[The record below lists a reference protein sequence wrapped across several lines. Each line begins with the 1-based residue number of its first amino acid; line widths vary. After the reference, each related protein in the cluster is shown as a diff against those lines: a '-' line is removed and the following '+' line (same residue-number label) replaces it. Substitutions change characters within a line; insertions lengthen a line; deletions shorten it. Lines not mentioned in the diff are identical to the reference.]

1 MEDMISRGWNDLAGR
16 FGGPLT
22 FRLIIQPTVAVFLAI
37 RSGLRDARQGRP
49 VFFWAAVLNPARRR
63 DLLRQGWKDVGT
75 LFLVAVVLDVIYQI
89 IVFHSVYAGQLL
101 IVATTL
107 ALVPYLVVRGL
118 TNRIAARILG
128 RRPQQE
134 KESPPMDQENAA
146 KSAAAPDQMKLA
158 LERTYLAHE
167 RTLMAWVRTATS
179 LITFGFT
186 LYKFFFYLQEQE
198 PAKHVE
204 QLLGPRTYGL
214 IMMGMGVFALAAAA
228 WQHRQQMKQL
238 RAQYAEAPFSLSLVL
253 AALIAV
259 LGILGFI
266 AALLKE

>member
-1 MEDMISRGWNDLAGR
+1 MEDMISRGWDELVGR
-16 FGGPLT
+16 VGGPLT

-37 RSGLRDARQGRP
+37 RSGLRDAREGRP
-49 VFFWAAVLNPARRR
+49 VFFWTAVLNPARRS
-63 DLLRQGWKDVGT
+63 DLLRQGWKDIGT

-89 IVFHSVYAGQLL
+89 IVLHGVYAGQLL

-118 TNRIAARILG
+118 ANRIAARIVP
-128 RRPQQE
+128 RRPPDG
-134 KESPPMDQENAA
+134 KESARMDQETSA
-146 KSAAAPDQMKLA
+146 KPPSAPDQAKLA
-158 LERTYLAHE
+158 LERTVLAHE

-179 LITFGFT
+179 MIAFGFT

-214 IMMGMGVFALAAAA
+214 IMMGIGVFTLAVAA
-228 WQHRQQMKQL
+228 WQHRLQMKRL
-238 RAQYAEAPFSLSLVL
+238 RAQNAEAPFSLSLVL
-253 AALIAV
+253 AVLIAV
-259 LGILGFI
+259 LGILGFF